1 MVGYI
6 YRADNFPRTF
16 RAEDILYIEENPET
30 VEGQLYLLRQGDLLT
45 VKRIYPQQAG
55 GYILLDEKNPPTEAA
70 ALDVV
75 GQVVGYERMFA
86 AGGL

>member
-1 MVGYI
+1 MVSYI

-16 RAEDILYIEENPET
+16 RAEDKLYIDESPELKQG
-30 VEGQLYLLRQGDLLT
+30 ELYLLRQGDFLT
-45 VKRIYPQQAG
+45 VKRIYPQES
-55 GYILLDEKNPPTEAA
+55 GYLLLDEKNPPTEAA

-75 GQVVGYERMFA
+75 GQVVGYESMFA